1 MGFVW
6 GALAVGNKVLWAPS
20 VQLREMEDNA
30 DWLNDNQANRTYNA
44 TIDAVADLG
53 EDGTLNTS
61 VDAVADLGEDGTL
74 NTSVDAT
81 ADIGED
87 GSLLVGYMSG
97 YNSPVYGTN
106 WAANNPSNYP
116 TYCACNG
123 K

>member
-61 VDAVADLGEDGTL
+61 VDA
-74 NTSVDAT
+74 T

>member
-61 VDAVADLGEDGTL
+61 VDATADLGQ
-74 NTSVDAT
+74 
-81 ADIGED
+81 D
-87 GSLLVGYMSG
+87 GSLLSG
-97 YNSPVYGTN
+97 QLSGQNSPVNGSNYGSN
-106 WAANNPSNYP
+106 YPSNYAF
-116 TYCACNG
+116 CACNG